1 MAGERGGK
9 NGRCAAGTNEL
20 VTARREGQ
28 LGGVDEGRGARTGSG
43 ADAASSRPE
52 ISAPASPAVR
62 RGILSVTVLAA
73 FLLVGAT
80 ARAQLQQQP
89 AGPFTDSRELPAD
102 RPAVKRSQE
111 LLEVVKARDAKRLR
125 EYVREAFAPSFLEA
139 IPLEGHVNA
148 LSGMADDAADWKLH
162 GIRNFDPPRPD
173 TEATLIYRNELT
185 EAWLSSVIAV
195 EAEPPHRITSISVRP
210 APAPAGAGAPTPVT
224 HAEAVRQIEAFVNRL
239 AEAGR
244 FSGAVLVARGDE
256 VLYEAA
262 HGEADLGHHV
272 KNAVD
277 TKFNLGSMNKMF
289 TAVAVA
295 QLAERG
301 KLSFDDPI
309 SKYVDES
316 WLPKEVTDKVTV
328 AHLLTHTSGLGS
340 YFNETYENTS
350 RLKFRELDDYKP
362 LVRGEKL
369 AFEPGSRWG
378 YSNTGFLLLGV
389 VVEKASGQNYFEYV
403 RDHVYKP
410 AGMANSDSYA
420 LDEVVENVATGYY
433 RQGGKLKNNTLLHV
447 MRGGPAG
454 GGYSTVRDLHHFA
467 RALLEAKLLR
477 EETVELLWSP
487 KPASPGYGY
496 GFQLG
501 QAGGKQ
507 HVGHSG
513 GFPGISSGLTIFT
526 GDGDYVIA
534 VMCNQHDARPVVERA
549 RALLGT
555 ASEGR

>member
-1 MAGERGGK
+1 MAGRPGGK
-9 NGRCAAGTNEL
+9 HGQHAAATEEL
-20 VTARREGQ
+20 VTDRADNPP
-28 LGGVDEGRGARTGSG
+28 GGDGGH
-43 ADAASSRPE
+43 ADARASSGSAAAGSTRRIATAAPGPRRV
-52 ISAPASPAVR
+52 IS
-62 RGILSVTVLAA
+62 SVTALAA
-73 FLLVGAT
+73 FLLLGAA
-80 ARAQLQQQP
+80 ARAQPQRP
-89 AGPFTDSRELPAD
+89 APPFTDSLELPD
-102 RPAVKRSQE
+102 RPAVKRARE
-111 LLEVVKARDAKRLR
+111 LLEVVRAKDTDRLR
-125 EYVREAFAPSFLEA
+125 EHVREAFAPSFLEA

-148 LSGMADDAADWKLH
+148 LSGMADDLVHWELH
-162 GIRNFDPPRPD
+162 GIRSYDPPRPD
-173 TEATLIYRNELT
+173 TEAVLIYRDELT
-185 EAWLSSVIAV
+185 EAWTSAAIAV
-195 EAEPPHRITSISVRP
+195 EAEPPHRVTRISVGP
-210 APAPAGAGAPTPVT
+210 APAPAGAAAPVAVT
-224 HAEAVRQIEAFVNRL
+224 QAEAVRQLEAFVDRL
-239 AEAGR
+239 AWAGR

-272 KNAVD
+272 KNKVD

-309 SKYVDES
+309 SRFVDES
-316 WLPKEVTDKVTV
+316 WLPDDVTGKVKV

-362 LVRGEKL
+362 LVRGEEL
-369 AFEPGSRWG
+369 AFAPGSRSR

-403 RDHVYKP
+403 REHVYAP
-410 AGMANSDSYA
+410 AGMADSDSYA
-420 LDEVVENVATGYY
+420 LDEVVENAATGYY
-433 RQGGKLKNNTLLHV
+433 REGAKLKDNTLLHV

-454 GGYSTVRDLHHFA
+454 GGYSTVRDLHRFA
-467 RALLEAKLLR
+467 RALVKAELLR
-477 EETVELLWSP
+477 RETVQLLWSP

-501 QAGGKQ
+501 QAGGKRF
-507 HVGHSG
+507 VGHSG

-534 VMCNQHDARPVVERA
+534 VVCNQHDAGPVVERA
-549 RALLGT
+549 RALFGT
-555 ASEGR
+555 ASEGG